1 MSVAGALIM
10 TRKALV
16 ARAAVPPA
24 FCVPFDAGDSLLAA
38 LFSSSTVGVG
48 ICDRQLRFDAVNDA
62 LASMNGIPAEAHLG
76 KKLHA
81 VLGSAADKIQPAFEH
96 VFATGQPLSNYEVS
110 AKLPTR
116 GAIGHWSESYFPIK
130 DHAGAVRQV
139 GAVVLE
145 LTEPKAIEA
154 SLVRL
159 NDSLVRVGAA
169 LRVVRERHS
178 ERRDPAST
186 LPPVELLEDCFS
198 ATRAISHLLHS
209 VPNLPAVPRRSP
221 PMLVRVKASDSD
233 QALDFAGAYPV
244 EDEGDQNSLS
254 SREREVV
261 ALLAGG
267 NTNKEIA
274 AMLTISARTVETHRA
289 RIMLKL
295 DLHSVTDIV
304 RYALRAHLIRP

>member
-1 MSVAGALIM
+1 M
-10 TRKALV
+10 TRKSSAARSAAQPAL
-16 ARAAVPPA
+16 
-24 FCVPFDAGDSLLAA
+24 CVSIDAGDSLLAA
-38 LFSSSTVGVG
+38 LFSSSTVGVA
-48 ICDRQLRFDAVNDA
+48 ICDRQLRFDAINDA
-62 LASMNGIPAEAHLG
+62 LASMNGVPAEAHLG
-76 KKLHA
+76 KTLHA

-96 VFATGQPLSNYEVS
+96 VFATGQPLSNCEVS

-130 DHAGAVRQV
+130 DQAGAVRQV

-159 NDSLVRVGAA
+159 NDNLALVGAA

-178 ERRDPAST
+178 EQREPALI
-186 LPPVELLEDCFS
+186 LPPAELLEDCFS
-198 ATRAISHLLHS
+198 AIRAISHLLHS
-209 VPNLPAVPRRSP
+209 VPNLPAVPRLSP
-221 PMLVRVKASDSD
+221 PVLVRVKARDSD
-233 QALDFAGAYPV
+233 QALNFAGAYPI
-244 EDEGDQNSLS
+244 EDDGDQISLS
-254 SREREVV
+254 SRERTVV
-261 ALLAGG
+261 VLLAAG

-274 AMLTISARTVETHRA
+274 ALLGISTRTVETHRA

-304 RYALRAHLIRP
+304 RYALRAHLIEP

>member
-1 MSVAGALIM
+1 M
-10 TRKALV
+10 TRKSSA
-16 ARAAVPPA
+16 ARAAVQPA
-24 FCVPFDAGDSLLAA
+24 FCVPIDAGDSLLAA
-38 LFSSSTVGVG
+38 LFSSSTVGVA
-48 ICDRQLRFDAVNDA
+48 ICDRQLRFDAINDA

-76 KKLHA
+76 KTLHT
-81 VLGSAADKIQPAFEH
+81 VLGSAADKVQPAFEH
-96 VFATGQPLSNYEVS
+96 VFATGQPLSNCEVS

-116 GAIGHWSESYFPIK
+116 GTIGHWSESYFPIK

-159 NDSLVRVGAA
+159 NNNLARVGDA

-178 ERRDPAST
+178 EQREPALI
-186 LPPVELLEDCFS
+186 LPSAELLEDCFS

-209 VPNLPAVPRRSP
+209 VPNLPAVPRLNP

-233 QALDFAGAYPV
+233 EAMNFTGAYPV
-244 EDEGDQNSLS
+244 EDEEDQISLS
-254 SREREVV
+254 SRERTVV
-261 ALLAGG
+261 ALLAAG

-274 AMLTISARTVETHRA
+274 AMLAISTRTVETHRA

-304 RYALRAHLIRP
+304 RYALRARLIQP